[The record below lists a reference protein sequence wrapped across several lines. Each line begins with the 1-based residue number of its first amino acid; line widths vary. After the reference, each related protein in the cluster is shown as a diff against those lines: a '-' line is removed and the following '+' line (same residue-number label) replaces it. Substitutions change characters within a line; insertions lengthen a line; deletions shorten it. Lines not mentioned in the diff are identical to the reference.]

1 MAKLKAADLRQLS
14 GDELSSKVSELKEEL
29 FGLRFQ
35 AATGQLEDT
44 ARIREV
50 RKDLARVYTVLQERK
65 LNIIDDPD
73 ATKEA

>member
-14 GDELSSKVSELKEEL
+14 GDELVSKVSELKEEL